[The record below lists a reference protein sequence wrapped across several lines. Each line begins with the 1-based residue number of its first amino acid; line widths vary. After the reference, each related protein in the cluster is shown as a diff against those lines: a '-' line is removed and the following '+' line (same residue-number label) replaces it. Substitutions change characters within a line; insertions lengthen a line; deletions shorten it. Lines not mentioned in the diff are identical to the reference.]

1 MTRRIDRILFLTV
14 IGIALLGLVALY
26 SASAVLSQIEMKDPF
41 YYINRQLL
49 WTIVGLV
56 FFLIAIFLPTKII
69 EWLPLPSILISIIL
83 LLLVFVPG
91 LSRSVSSSKGNFH
104 RWIEL
109 GPVTFQPSEFAK
121 IGLLLYSAW
130 LLSKYKIDDNIRKA
144 IILVLPIF
152 VVLFLI
158 IVEPQYG
165 TTMTLIIVLS
175 ALLFVSGFP
184 MLRLAGIVASAIPLL
199 FLLAYLWEYRLERL
213 KVWLDPYAY
222 RYDAGYQLV
231 MSFRAFKD
239 GWWSGTELASGVAHR
254 YLTYGHTD
262 FVLALFYEDF
272 GFIGLLIL
280 VALYSFYCIRSARL
294 ISKQP
299 IGFLTLAAIG
309 CVILFGL
316 QSLINMFVVTGVVP
330 TTGIGLPFMSY
341 GGSSLIV
348 QYILAGLVLNIT
360 SRPLRQSE

>member
-14 IGIALLGLVALY
+14 IAIALLGLVALY
-26 SASAVLSQIEMKDPF
+26 SASAVLSEVEMKDPF
-41 YYINRQLL
+41 YYINRQLV
-49 WTIVGLV
+49 WTVIGLIL
-56 FFLIAIFLPTKII
+56 FLVAIFLPTKVI
-69 EWLPLPSILISIIL
+69 EWLPLPSMAFSIIL

-91 LSRSVSSSKGNFH
+91 LSRSVSSSRGNFH
-104 RWIEL
+104 RWVEL
-109 GPVTFQPSEFAK
+109 GPIAFQPSEFAK
-121 IGLLLYSAW
+121 VGLLLYSAW
-130 LLSKYKIDDNIRKA
+130 LLSKFKGERNIRRIVFLA
-144 IILVLPIF
+144 SPILLVL
-152 VVLFLI
+152 LLI

-165 TTMTLIIVLS
+165 TTMTLIIVIS
-175 ALLFVSGFP
+175 AMLFVAGFP
-184 MLRLAGIVASAIPLL
+184 LLRLAGVISSAIPLL

-222 RYDAGYQLV
+222 RYEAGYQLV

-239 GWWSGTELASGVAHR
+239 GWWTGTDLASGVAHR

-262 FVLALFYEDF
+262 FVFALFYEDF
-272 GFIGLLIL
+272 GFIGLLVL
-280 VALYSFYCIRSARL
+280 VVLYGFYCIRSARL
-294 ISKQP
+294 IGKQHT
-299 IGFLTLAAIG
+299 GFLTLTAIG

-348 QYILAGLVLNIT
+348 QYILAGFVLNIT
-360 SRPLRQSE
+360 SQVHRQAA